1 MEHPS
6 NIIVF
11 SIFLGQ
17 NSRTMFLWKYP
28 EDKNVPTNRLLTN
41 YTQKL
46 FSYYKHKTWKLHSKC
61 SVIMVNDSDGV
72 LIFGYFVLSIW
83 IIFWFSDNYSLLY
96 KGTLLI
102 KNIPLLAL
110 KYELIVSSSFCQFTV
125 HWNLWR
131 VVAFWLSLCSCCN
144 ILAH

>member
-72 LIFGYFVLSIW
+72 LIFGYMSCEIVKGF
-83 IIFWFSDNYSLLY
+83 FLY
-96 KGTLLI
+96 E
-102 KNIPLLAL
+102 NIPLLAL

-131 VVAFWLSLCSCCN
+131 VVAFWLTLCSCCN